1 MADALAEVIQL
12 GVTEM
17 HAILSDACD
26 RAACERL
33 LRETKGDVSA
43 ALNRFFDAGSG
54 GGPEAPFNP
63 WSVAPPNAEAQSG
76 PPAGASEAAAAA
88 AAVAEPP
95 SDGSWGTRRWPRLLG
110 QAQVSGICLGSLKQG
125 ELREWEPLVLQLC
138 RQPPKAKAK
147 VKPLKGGGK
156 AAVKGGKA
164 SATRPL
170 PFGHAAEAAAI
181 LRFAPAAEPTRQLG
195 RLPASLTECLAPLLD
210 EGKVERALALAL
222 ALTLTLTLSL
232 TLTRSSCS

>member
-17 HAILSDACD
+17 QAILSDACD
-26 RAACERL
+26 REACEQL
-33 LRETKGDVSA
+33 LRATKGDVSA
-43 ALNRFFDAGSG
+43 ALNRFFDGGSG

-88 AAVAEPP
+88 EAVAAPP
-95 SDGSWGTRRWPRLLG
+95 SDGPWGARTCRWPRLLG

-125 ELREWEPLVLQLC
+125 ELREWEPLVLHLC

-147 VKPLKGGGK
+147 AKALKGGGK

-164 SATRPL
+164 SVTRPNPNPNPNPRPPRCQPL
-170 PFGHAAEAAAI
+170 ASSPH
-181 LRFAPAAEPTRQLG
+181 RQPRPPPPTRPP
-195 RLPASLTECLAPLLD
+195 RPSPT
-210 EGKVERALALAL
+210 
-222 ALTLTLTLSL
+222 
-232 TLTRSSCS
+232 

>member
-17 HAILSDACD
+17 QAILSDACD

-43 ALNRFFDAGSG
+43 ALNRFFDGGSG

-63 WSVAPPNAEAQSG
+63 WSVGVQRPRAVREGPPNAEAQSG

-88 AAVAEPP
+88 AAVAAPP

-110 QAQVSGICLGSLKQG
+110 
-125 ELREWEPLVLQLC
+125 
-138 RQPPKAKAK
+138 
-147 VKPLKGGGK
+147 
-156 AAVKGGKA
+156 
-164 SATRPL
+164 
-170 PFGHAAEAAAI
+170 
-181 LRFAPAAEPTRQLG
+181 
-195 RLPASLTECLAPLLD
+195 
-210 EGKVERALALAL
+210 
-222 ALTLTLTLSL
+222 
-232 TLTRSSCS
+232 